1 MTANNP
7 RFCWPC
13 LLLPL
18 VALLGL
24 GGLIFVLVPLL
35 HLPEDMNTLLL
46 FMSATGL
53 ATIGAAYTVYRFK
66 LVRWF
71 RSLRWALMIAMLLM
85 VALLFVNVW
94 VTAQLM
100 FISEYDLQVTAALL
114 LFAGLIAII
123 FGLFVSSAIT
133 DAIRELARAAE
144 QIAQGDLTTRLSVT
158 GNDELAEFARRFN
171 WMTAQL
177 QEMDEQKRMLE
188 QTRRDLIAWAS
199 HDLRTPLTA
208 LRAMNE
214 AMSDGLVS
222 DPETMGRYLR
232 NMHGEIQHL
241 SHLIDNLFELAQLD
255 AGRIQLSY
263 EQVSLR
269 DLISDTLEQMR
280 LRAEREGIA
289 LSGEVA
295 SGVDMVCIAP
305 DKVQRVLNNLLDNA
319 IRYTPAG
326 GRVRLLATDAGDSV
340 RVSVNNY
347 APDLPPLEVD
357 QVFTRFYRQERAR
370 AQSSDGYRGA
380 GLGLA
385 ITRGFVEAHGGKIWA
400 ESSAEAGVTFTFTL
414 PKQKS
419 SQ

>member
-1 MTANNP
+1 MTEKQG
-7 RFCWPC
+7 FCWLC
-13 LLLPL
+13 LLIPL
-18 VALLGL
+18 VALGGL
-24 GGLIFVLVPLL
+24 GALVFALVPQLQ
-35 HLPEDMNTLLL
+35 LPDDLNTLLL
-46 FMSATGL
+46 FMTATGL
-53 ATIGAAYTVYRFK
+53 VTIGAAYTAYRLK

-71 RSLRWALMIAMLLM
+71 RSLRWALLIAMLLM
-85 VALLFVNVW
+85 VLLLFINVW

-100 FISEYDLQVTAALL
+100 FISEYDLQITAALL

-144 QIAQGDLTTRLSVT
+144 QIAKGDLTTRLSIT

-177 QEMDEQKRMLE
+177 QQMDEQKRMLE

-214 AMSDGLVS
+214 AMADGMVS

-232 NMHGEIQHL
+232 NMQGEIQHL

-255 AGRIQLSY
+255 AGHLQLNF

-280 LRAEREGIA
+280 LRAERDQIT
-289 LSGEVA
+289 LTGEVA
-295 SGVDMVCIAP
+295 DGVDMVCIAP
-305 DKVQRVLNNLLDNA
+305 DKIQRVLNNLLDNA

-326 GRVRLLATDAGDSV
+326 GRVKLLATDAGDSV
-340 RVSVNNY
+340 QVSVNNY
-347 APDLPPLEVD
+347 ASDMMPLEMD

-370 AQSSDGYRGA
+370 ARSSDGYRGA

-400 ESSAEAGVTFTFTL
+400 ASSPEAGVTFTFTL
-414 PKQKS
+414 PKERN
-419 SQ
+419 

>member
-255 AGRIQLSY
+255 AGRFQLRYVQFSRS
-263 EQVSLR
+263 E
-269 DLISDTLEQMR
+269 LIT
-280 LRAEREGIA
+280 
-289 LSGEVA
+289 
-295 SGVDMVCIAP
+295 
-305 DKVQRVLNNLLDNA
+305 
-319 IRYTPAG
+319 
-326 GRVRLLATDAGDSV
+326 
-340 RVSVNNY
+340 
-347 APDLPPLEVD
+347 
-357 QVFTRFYRQERAR
+357 
-370 AQSSDGYRGA
+370 
-380 GLGLA
+380 
-385 ITRGFVEAHGGKIWA
+385 
-400 ESSAEAGVTFTFTL
+400 
-414 PKQKS
+414 
-419 SQ
+419 